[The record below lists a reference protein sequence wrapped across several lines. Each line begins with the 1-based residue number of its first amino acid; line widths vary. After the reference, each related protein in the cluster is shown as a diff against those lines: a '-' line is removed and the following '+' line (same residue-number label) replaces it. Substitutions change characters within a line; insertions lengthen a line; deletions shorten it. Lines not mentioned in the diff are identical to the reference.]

1 MTRLRL
7 RIRFG
12 PDALLGPGRADLLE
26 LVAETGSISAAGAR
40 MGMSYRRAWGMV
52 EALNATFRAPLVET
66 VRGGA
71 QGGGARLTEAGREV
85 LARYRAIEARL
96 ADDSRENIAA
106 LEALLAEKP
115 HDT

>member
-12 PDALLGPGRADLLE
+12 PDSLIGPGRADLLE

-40 MGMSYRRAWGMV
+40 MGMSYRRAWGMID
-52 EALNATFRAPLVET
+52 ALNATFRAPLVET

-71 QGGGARLTEAGREV
+71 QGGGARLTDTGRAV
-85 LARYRAIEARL
+85 LSRYRAIEARL
-96 ADDSRENIAA
+96 AEGSREDIAA
-106 LEALLAEKP
+106 LEALLAERP
-115 HDT
+115 ADT

>member
-26 LVAETGSISAAGAR
+26 LVAETGSISAAGAQ
-40 MGMSYRRAWGMV
+40 MGMSYRRAWGMI

-66 VRGGA
+66 ARGGA
-71 QGGGARLTEAGREV
+71 RGGGARLTDTGREV
-85 LARYRAIEARL
+85 LAHYRAIQAQL
-96 ADDSRENIAA
+96 AESSRAEIAA

-115 HDT
+115 HDA